1 MDLNLVGLNHKTA
14 PIEIREKFVFSH
26 DMLSHVLK
34 DLKLKTGAEAFILST
49 CNRTEIYFQVKDPN
63 EIYQWLATFN
73 KIKFT
78 GTKVIFQDYLIT
90 HRILSNH
97 QISILS
103 ELYDVVIRNSQKLIH
118 VQLNSELLLN
128 SELFNP
134 NK

>member
-34 DLKLKTGAEAFILST
+34 DLKLKTGAEALILST

-78 GTKVIFQDYLIT
+78 ELKKYLYTFSNQDCYIHACKVA
-90 HRILSNH
+90 S
-97 QISILS
+97 
-103 ELYDVVIRNSQKLIH
+103 
-118 VQLNSELLLN
+118 
-128 SELFNP
+128 
-134 NK
+134 

>member
-34 DLKLKTGAEAFILST
+34 DLKLKTGAEALILST

-78 GTKVIFQDYLIT
+78 SLKNISTHSQIKIVMFMPVKLLQDWI
-90 HRILSNH
+90 
-97 QISILS
+97 
-103 ELYDVVIRNSQKLIH
+103 VC
-118 VQLNSELLLN
+118 
-128 SELFNP
+128 
-134 NK
+134 